1 MPETIFIVED
11 DADIARLLRV
21 NLENAGYVVHTFTHG
36 FQAWEEALVH
46 PPVLFLLDIM
56 LPGGEDG
63 LSLCKRIRQE
73 PRFSSSRVIFITAK
87 MSELDRV
94 LGLEIGG
101 DEYITKPF
109 SPRELVARVRAV
121 LRWRQETH
129 APPELHFGDLEIDTA
144 GMVVRRGGKPLV
156 TTTTEFRILQTLAS
170 SPGRVISRARLLELV
185 WGNTEVDP
193 RSVDV
198 YVCRLRGKIESN
210 PDDPM
215 FLHTV
220 RGVGYRFGQPG
231 ANKSKSRTV

>member
-1 MPETIFIVED
+1 MPESIFVVED

-21 NLENAGYVVHTFTHG
+21 NLQGAGYVVHTFTHG
-36 FQAWEEALVH
+36 SQAWGEAIVL
-46 PPVLFLLDIM
+46 PPALFLLDIM

-73 PRFSSSRVIFITAK
+73 SRFSSSRVIFVTAK

-94 LGLEIGG
+94 LGLEIGA

-109 SPRELVARVRAV
+109 SPRELVARVKAV
-121 LRWRQETH
+121 LRRRQQAE
-129 APPELHFGDLEIDTA
+129 APPDLQFGDLEIDTA
-144 GMVVRRGGKPLV
+144 GMVVRRGGEPLV
-156 TTTTEFRILQTLAS
+156 TTTTEFRILETLAS

-210 PDDPM
+210 PDDPTI
-215 FLHTV
+215 LQTV
-220 RGVGYRFGQPG
+220 RGVGYRFGHTSPD
-231 ANKSKSRTV
+231 KS